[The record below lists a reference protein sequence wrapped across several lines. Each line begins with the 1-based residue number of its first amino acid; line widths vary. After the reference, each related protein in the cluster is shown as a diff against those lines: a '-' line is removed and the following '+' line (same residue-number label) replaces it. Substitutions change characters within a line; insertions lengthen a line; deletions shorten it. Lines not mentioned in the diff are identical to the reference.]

1 MNWLMHKLGLK
12 NARQLAG
19 YLSVVTA
26 GQIIYSGFEAFK
38 GTFYNQLL
46 EILHVNNAELGVI
59 FSLIGLSM
67 FFYIPGGWIN
77 NRFSIRSLLI
87 TGMLIRFITM
97 CVVIFMN
104 PSFAV
109 LKIITVIWGLVE
121 AFFWPAVLNGV
132 VFFTDREHRGL
143 GFGLLESIRRAQ
155 EMLMNLLLVA
165 IMAAV
170 SGLVVLKGGMIAYNL
185 LLIPMM
191 LLIWKFVP
199 KNGIAADETHNEE
212 TGYKSAKALKGLL
225 FVLTQPKIWLAAIT
239 AMSVYWGYIIL
250 IYTVPYLQSVYH
262 LSTAQTA
269 FFGVINT
276 AMMGVFAGIIA
287 GVVSDFI
294 FKSSAKMIGVALLSS
309 AIILIVIVYFNIGTQ
324 LSIILLV
331 VLSLT
336 TFLSKSVLLA
346 PISELKLPKDFSG
359 SAMSVGSFL
368 AYAPIFWVYQLN
380 GNLLDTFKGHEVL
393 AYQMIFKIG
402 IVVALC
408 GAISAL
414 VLTFLMKRTRQQ
426 ELKNEMK

>member
-1 MNWLMHKLGLK
+1 MNWLMHKLGLR

-46 EILHVNNAELGVI
+46 QVLHVNNAELGVI

-97 CVVIFMN
+97 CVVIFLN
-104 PSFAV
+104 PSFTV
-109 LKIITVIWGLVE
+109 LKVIAVIWGLVE

-170 SGLVVLKGGMIAYNL
+170 SGIAVLKGGMLAYNL
-185 LLIPMM
+185 LLIPMII
-191 LLIWKFVP
+191 LIWKFVP
-199 KNGIAADETHNEE
+199 KNGIAADESHHQE

-225 FVLTQPKIWLAAIT
+225 YVLTQPKVWLAAIT

-262 LSTAQTA
+262 LTTAQTA

-276 AMMGVFAGIIA
+276 ALMGVIA
-287 GVVSDFI
+287 GVIAGVISDFV
-294 FKSSAKMIGVALLSS
+294 FKSSAKMIGVALLAS
-309 AIILIVIVYFNIGTQ
+309 AVILIVIVYFKIGTQ
-324 LSIILLV
+324 LSIVLLV
-331 VLSLT
+331 ILSLT

-346 PISELKLPKDFSG
+346 PISELKLPEDFSG

-368 AYAPIFWVYQLN
+368 AYAPVFRVYQLN
-380 GNLLDTFKGHEVL
+380 GNLLDAFKGHEAF

-408 GAISAL
+408 GAVSAL
-414 VLTFLMKRTRQQ
+414 ILTYLMKRSRQR
-426 ELKNEMK
+426 EA

>member
-38 GTFYNQLL
+38 GTFYHQLL
-46 EILHVNNAELGVI
+46 QVLHVNNAELGVI

-87 TGMLIRFITM
+87 TGMSIRFITM
-97 CVVIFMN
+97 CIVIFLN
-104 PSFAV
+104 PSFTI
-109 LKIITVIWGLVE
+109 LKVIAVIWGLVE

-170 SGLVVLKGGMIAYNL
+170 SGVVVLKGGMLAYNL
-185 LLIPMM
+185 LLIPMII
-191 LLIWKFVP
+191 LIWKFVP
-199 KNGIAADETHNEE
+199 KNVIAADESHNQE

-225 FVLTQPKIWLAAIT
+225 YVLTQPKVWLAAIT

-262 LSTAQTA
+262 LTTAQTA

-276 AMMGVFAGIIA
+276 ALMGFIA
-287 GVVSDFI
+287 GVIAGMISDFV
-294 FKSSAKMIGVALLSS
+294 FKSSAKMIGVALLASTV
-309 AIILIVIVYFNIGTQ
+309 ILIIIVYFKIGTQ
-324 LSIILLV
+324 LSIVLLV
-331 VLSLT
+331 ILSLT

-346 PISELKLPKDFSG
+346 PISELKLPEDFSG

-368 AYAPIFWVYQLN
+368 AYAPVFWVYQLN
-380 GNLLDTFKGHEVL
+380 GNLLDAFKGHEAV

-408 GAISAL
+408 GAVSAL
-414 VLTFLMKRTRQQ
+414 LLTYLMKRSRQREVQ
-426 ELKNEMK
+426 

>member
-12 NARQLAG
+12 DARQLAG

-46 EILHVNNAELGVI
+46 EVLHINNAELGVI

-97 CVVIFMN
+97 CIVIFFN
-104 PSFAV
+104 PGFEV
-109 LKIITVIWGLVE
+109 LKIIAVIWGLVE

-143 GFGLLESIRRAQ
+143 GFGLLESIRRAE

-165 IMAAV
+165 IMALV
-170 SGLVVLKGGMIAYNL
+170 SGIAVLKGGMLVYNF

-191 LLIWKFVP
+191 ILIWKFVP
-199 KNGIAADETHNEE
+199 KNGIAADESHHEE
-212 TGYKSAKALKGLL
+212 TGYKSVKALKGLV
-225 FVLTQPKIWLAAIT
+225 FVLTQPKVWLAAIT

-262 LSTAQTA
+262 LTTAQTA

-276 AMMGVFAGIIA
+276 ALIGVIAGVIAGII
-287 GVVSDFI
+287 SDFV
-294 FKSSAKMIGVALLSS
+294 FKSSSKMIGVALLASS
-309 AIILIVIVYFNIGTQ
+309 VVLMILVYFKISTR
-324 LSIILLV
+324 LSIVLII

-336 TFLSKSVLLA
+336 IFLSKSVLLA
-346 PISELKLPKDFSG
+346 PISELKLPEDFSG

-368 AYAPIFWVYQLN
+368 AYAPVFWVYQLN
-380 GNLLDTFKGHEVL
+380 GHFLDAFKGHEVV

-408 GAISAL
+408 GAVSAL
-414 VLTFLMKRTRQQ
+414 ILTYLMKRSRPQDA
-426 ELKNEMK
+426 

>member
-1 MNWLMHKLGLK
+1 MNWLMHKLGLR

-46 EILHVNNAELGVI
+46 QVLHVNNAELGVI

-97 CVVIFMN
+97 CVVIFLN
-104 PSFAV
+104 PSFTV
-109 LKIITVIWGLVE
+109 LKVIAVIWGLVE

-170 SGLVVLKGGMIAYNL
+170 SGIAVLKGGMLAYNL
-185 LLIPMM
+185 LLIPMII
-191 LLIWKFVP
+191 LIWKFVP
-199 KNGIAADETHNEE
+199 KNGIAADESHHQE

-225 FVLTQPKIWLAAIT
+225 YVLTQPKVWLAAIT

-262 LSTAQTA
+262 LTTAQTA

-276 AMMGVFAGIIA
+276 ALMGVIA
-287 GVVSDFI
+287 GVIAGVISDFV
-294 FKSSAKMIGVALLSS
+294 FKSSAKMIGVALLAS
-309 AIILIVIVYFNIGTQ
+309 AVILIVIVYFKIGTQ
-324 LSIILLV
+324 LSIVLLV
-331 VLSLT
+331 ILSLT
-336 TFLSKSVLLA
+336 TFLSKSVACADFRIEIARGFFRICDECRFIFSVCSSLLGVS
-346 PISELKLPKDFSG
+346 IK
-359 SAMSVGSFL
+359 
-368 AYAPIFWVYQLN
+368 W
-380 GNLLDTFKGHEVL
+380 
-393 AYQMIFKIG
+393 
-402 IVVALC
+402 
-408 GAISAL
+408 
-414 VLTFLMKRTRQQ
+414 
-426 ELKNEMK
+426 

>member
-38 GTFYNQLL
+38 GTFYHQLL
-46 EILHVNNAELGVI
+46 QVLHVNNAELGVI

-87 TGMLIRFITM
+87 TGMSIRFITM
-97 CVVIFMN
+97 CIVIFLN
-104 PSFAV
+104 PSFTI
-109 LKIITVIWGLVE
+109 LKVIAVIWGLVE

-170 SGLVVLKGGMIAYNL
+170 SGVVVLKGGMLAYNL
-185 LLIPMM
+185 LLIPMII
-191 LLIWKFVP
+191 LIWKFVP
-199 KNGIAADETHNEE
+199 KNGIAADESHNQE

-225 FVLTQPKIWLAAIT
+225 YVLTQPKVWLAAIT

-262 LSTAQTA
+262 LTTAQTA

-276 AMMGVFAGIIA
+276 ALMGFIA
-287 GVVSDFI
+287 GVIAGMISDFV
-294 FKSSAKMIGVALLSS
+294 FKSSAKMIGVALLASTV
-309 AIILIVIVYFNIGTQ
+309 ILIIIVYFKIGTQ
-324 LSIILLV
+324 LSIV
-331 VLSLT
+331 
-336 TFLSKSVLLA
+336 
-346 PISELKLPKDFSG
+346 
-359 SAMSVGSFL
+359 
-368 AYAPIFWVYQLN
+368 
-380 GNLLDTFKGHEVL
+380 
-393 AYQMIFKIG
+393 
-402 IVVALC
+402 
-408 GAISAL
+408 
-414 VLTFLMKRTRQQ
+414 
-426 ELKNEMK
+426 